1 MKIVD
6 VLKQTSEMLALG
18 EEINILNT
26 ATEEKES
33 EILNNKEISTLFN
46 LFRYSIQE
54 LCTNYM
60 PIATSVIVEITNRK
74 YEVSNLTNYIKVQSV
89 YKNEEPVN
97 YKVLNRAIVVEADGE
112 YTIQYSTYPTI
123 NSIFDEIDY
132 LSNLSPDV
140 LVFSLAAYYT
150 LSRGRFDEFEI
161 FYEQYKAKAESL
173 KELKCFSLPQRR
185 WEWEQKNE
193 LN

>member
-123 NSIFDEIDY
+123 NSIFE
-132 LSNLSPDV
+132 
-140 LVFSLAAYYT
+140 
-150 LSRGRFDEFEI
+150 R
-161 FYEQYKAKAESL
+161 KK
-173 KELKCFSLPQRR
+173 
-185 WEWEQKNE
+185 
-193 LN
+193 

>member
-6 VLKQTSEMLALG
+6 VLKQASEMLALG
-18 EEINILNT
+18 EEINILHN
-26 ATEEKES
+26 ATEEGETEVLK
-33 EILNNKEISTLFN
+33 NKEISTLFN

-60 PIATSVIVEITNRK
+60 PMATSVNVEILNRK
-74 YEVSNLTNYIKVQSV
+74 YEVANLTNYIKIQSV

-97 YKVLNRAIVVEADGE
+97 YKVLNRAIVVDADGE

-132 LSNLSPDV
+132 LTNLSPDV
-140 LVFSLAAYYT
+140 LVLSLAAYYT

-161 FYEQYKAKAESL
+161 FYDQYKEKAESL

-185 WEWEQKNE
+185 WE
-193 LN
+193 